1 MVRHADAASALTEVT
16 LCTRLDRYVLAYT
29 RIIRGT
35 PQRCRLGISVPSR
48 PMPGCYSRLFVSCAV
63 GPPRLAGS
71 IRRARAD
78 YAGRRCP
85 EGFAIPRVL
94 DGVPHRS

>member
-1 MVRHADAASALTEVT
+1 MVRHADDASTLTEVT
-16 LCTRLDRYVLAYT
+16 LCTRLDRYVLADT
-29 RIIRGT
+29 RTIRGT
-35 PQRCRLGISVPSR
+35 LRRCRLGISVPPG

-63 GPPRLAGS
+63 GPPKLTRS

-78 YAGRRCP
+78 CAGRRCP
-85 EGFAIPRVL
+85 KGFAIPRVL